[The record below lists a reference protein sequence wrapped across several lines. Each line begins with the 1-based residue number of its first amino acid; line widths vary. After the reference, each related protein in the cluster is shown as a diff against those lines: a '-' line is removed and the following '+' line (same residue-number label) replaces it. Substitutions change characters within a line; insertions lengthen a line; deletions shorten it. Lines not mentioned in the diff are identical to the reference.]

1 MDLYSKLFTTP
12 IHKPAFRGII
22 YYMKILEVNNLNL
35 GFKTENGF
43 CQALFDVNFAL
54 EKVKTLALVGESG
67 CGKSISAM
75 SILKLLPKTAQITK
89 GQILFKKQDL
99 LTFSEKQMHGIR
111 GAQIALIPQDPM
123 TSLNPLY
130 TIENQ
135 LLEVIKIHQNLHG
148 SEARKKA
155 LEALEMVQIPCAA
168 ERLKAYPHEFSG
180 GMKQRAIIAMALACR
195 AEILIADEP
204 TTALDVT
211 IQAQIMKLL
220 SDIKTQLGTSV
231 LLITHD
237 LGLVGE
243 NADEIAVMYA
253 GRIVENAPSK
263 EFFEHPNHPYSLAL
277 LNSIPSNRGKELETI
292 QGQPPTIHQNISG
305 CRFHPRCKSCFEPC
319 PKNIPPNFVVAE
331 NHTSACF
338 LNE

>member
-1 MDLYSKLFTTP
+1 
-12 IHKPAFRGII
+12 
-22 YYMKILEVNNLNL
+22 MKILEVNNLNL

-43 CQALFDVNFAL
+43 CQALFNVNFAL
-54 EKVKTLALVGESG
+54 EKGKTLALVGESG

-148 SEARKKA
+148 SEAKKKA

-168 ERLKAYPHEFSG
+168 ERLKAYPHEF
-180 GMKQRAIIAMALACR
+180 
-195 AEILIADEP
+195 LIADEP

-319 PKNIPPNFVVAE
+319 PENIPPNFVVAE

>member
-1 MDLYSKLFTTP
+1 
-12 IHKPAFRGII
+12 
-22 YYMKILEVNNLNL
+22 MKILEVNNLNL

-54 EKVKTLALVGESG
+54 EKGKTLALVGESG

-148 SEARKKA
+148 SEARKKRLRHLRWYKFRA
-155 LEALEMVQIPCAA
+155 L
-168 ERLKAYPHEFSG
+168 RK
-180 GMKQRAIIAMALACR
+180 
-195 AEILIADEP
+195 D
-204 TTALDVT
+204 
-211 IQAQIMKLL
+211 
-220 SDIKTQLGTSV
+220 
-231 LLITHD
+231 
-237 LGLVGE
+237 
-243 NADEIAVMYA
+243 
-253 GRIVENAPSK
+253 
-263 EFFEHPNHPYSLAL
+263 
-277 LNSIPSNRGKELETI
+277 
-292 QGQPPTIHQNISG
+292 
-305 CRFHPRCKSCFEPC
+305 
-319 PKNIPPNFVVAE
+319 
-331 NHTSACF
+331 
-338 LNE
+338 